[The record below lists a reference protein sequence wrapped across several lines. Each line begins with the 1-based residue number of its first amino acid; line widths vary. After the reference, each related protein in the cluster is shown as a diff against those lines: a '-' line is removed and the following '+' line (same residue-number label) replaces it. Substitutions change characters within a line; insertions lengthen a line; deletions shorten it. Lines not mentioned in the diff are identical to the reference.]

1 MKRGEAGEIAKHVGL
16 IVISLNLYQRSAHV
30 HVLAAMNTTDN
41 RSNTREMIID
51 AANNTQEK

>member
-16 IVISLNLYQRSAHV
+16 ILILNLYQRSAHV

-41 RSNTREMIID
+41 KSNTREMIID